1 MTTPLTLRGR
11 WAPGDSSARGK
22 ASPLQV
28 PAPFWAREKVPK
40 PALGQTPSGPVSE
53 YDLENFPVTY
63 CQAVHLYSFRSCLV
77 VYVLLFGQV
86 RKYLCFPQKEIWE
99 QTKVRT

>member
-1 MTTPLTLRGR
+1 MTTPPTLRGR
-11 WAPGDSSARGK
+11 RAPGDSSARSK

-63 CQAVHLYSFRSCLV
+63 CQAMRLYSLRSCLV
-77 VYVLLFGQV
+77 VEGGGRRMSEVTGKGDTRQWV
-86 RKYLCFPQKEIWE
+86 
-99 QTKVRT
+99 